1 MRLEPKDAKSFS
13 FPHTAI
19 SLDIGAKAEIV
30 GNLDAVTCLDTLV
43 AFVSACYTHK
53 QLQMAYER

>member
-1 MRLEPKDAKSFS
+1 MRFEPKDAKSFS
-13 FPHTAI
+13 FPHIAI
-19 SLDIGAKAEIV
+19 NLDIDATAEIV
-30 GNLDAVTCLDTLV
+30 GYLGVVTCLDTLV